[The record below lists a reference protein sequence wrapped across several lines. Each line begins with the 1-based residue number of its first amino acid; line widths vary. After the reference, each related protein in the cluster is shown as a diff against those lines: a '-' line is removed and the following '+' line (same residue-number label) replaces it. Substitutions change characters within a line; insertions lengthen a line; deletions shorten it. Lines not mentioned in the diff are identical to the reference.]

1 VFATRPLVVLR
12 VEPYCKWSSGTLAA
26 SRIRNQGKALSAV
39 DAIGL
44 VVAEPPP
51 EPPLRSKRNQ
61 THNYR
66 LMSLTLAVEPLALAQ
81 VVAVLDLLASALA

>member
-1 VFATRPLVVLR
+1 
-12 VEPYCKWSSGTLAA
+12 
-26 SRIRNQGKALSAV
+26 V